1 MTDLPVLVSNR
12 ATNPAAASA
21 SLDVEFRKAQALAKA
36 GELLPRSY
44 RNNPGAIILI
54 QQWANAR
61 GIDTVTAI
69 QTVSFIDGRPVVD
82 ATMQRAM
89 AEREGVRVK
98 VTEATRESATVE
110 VYRDGE
116 LMGATTYTMEDA
128 RSAGLDGKQNW
139 KKNPVDMLV
148 ARATTRGIRWHAPSV
163 MLGTYTEDE
172 AEQFDT
178 TTVLAQET
186 ADAPAE
192 LAPDATPEDIVDAEV
207 VDAPEVVDPEQSA
220 DPITEPELKQLIRLA
235 GKSQRDTIEHAQ
247 EITPEGAERPGTLRA
262 ILEGETCQ
270 PILSWLS
277 GLAHEAA
284 ANDPFGAQS

>member
-1 MTDLPVLVSNR
+1 MTDSQVLVSTR
-12 ATNPAAASA
+12 ATMPTAAGA

-36 GELLPRSY
+36 GNLLPSAY

-98 VTEATRESATVE
+98 VVSADREKATVE
-110 VYRDGE
+110 IHRGDE
-116 LMGATTYTMEDA
+116 LMGSVTYTMDDA
-128 RSAGLDGKQNW
+128 RDAGLDRKQNW
-139 KKNPVDMLV
+139 QKNPVDMLV

-163 MLGTYTEDE
+163 MLGTFTEDE

-178 TTVLAQET
+178 TA
-186 ADAPAE
+186 A
-192 LAPDATPEDIVDAEV
+192 LAPQVDDTPAVEAAEPEIVDAEIVETPAV
-207 VDAPEVVDPEQSA
+207 VEPEQPTA
-220 DPITEPELKQLIRLA
+220 PLTVAELRDLAKLA
-235 GKSQRDTIEHAQ
+235 GKTQREVIEMAQEVAIVAQVDKPGSLAAILESAIAQ
-247 EITPEGAERPGTLRA
+247 EIITTLSVA
-262 ILEGETCQ
+262 
-270 PILSWLS
+270 
-277 GLAHEAA
+277 ANEAT
-284 ANDPFGAQS
+284 ANDPFGGES

>member
-1 MTDLPVLVSNR
+1 MTDSPVLVSPR
-12 ATNPAAASA
+12 ASLPTAAAA

-98 VTEATRESATVE
+98 VVDATRESATVE

-116 LMGATTYTMEDA
+116 LMGTTTYTMEDA
-128 RSAGLDGKQNW
+128 KSAGLANKKNW
-139 KKNPVDMLV
+139 QQNPVDMLV

-178 TTVLAQET
+178 TAALA
-186 ADAPAE
+186 
-192 LAPDATPEDIVDAEV
+192 AEV
-207 VDAPEVVDPEQSA
+207 VDAPAETPEPVADVVDAEIVDTPEVVEPEAQA
-220 DPITEPELKQLIRLA
+220 DPITVPELKQLAKLA
-235 GKSQRDTIEHAQ
+235 GISQVDVIRHAQ
-247 EITPEGAERPGTLRA
+247 ELPDSDRPGTLQA
-262 ILEGETCQ
+262 ILDGPTCQ
-270 PILSWLS
+270 PVLSWLS
-277 GLAHEAA
+277 AA
-284 ANDPFGAQS
+284 ANDRAATNPFEEES

>member
-1 MTDLPVLVSNR
+1 MTDSQVLVSTR
-12 ATNPAAASA
+12 ATLPTAASA

-36 GELLPRSY
+36 GDLLPRGY

-98 VTEATRESATVE
+98 IVSADRDQATVE
-110 VYRDGE
+110 ISRNGE
-116 LMGATTYTMEDA
+116 VLGSTTYTMQDA
-128 RSAGLDGKQNW
+128 RDAGLDTKRNW
-139 KKNPVDMLV
+139 KQNPVDMLV

-178 TTVLAQET
+178 IAVVAPEAEPP
-186 ADAPAE
+186 ADV
-192 LAPDATPEDIVDAEV
+192 VDAEV
-207 VDAPEVVDPEQSA
+207 VPEPVNPDQAA
-220 DPITEPELKQLIRLA
+220 DPLTVPELRDLAKLA
-235 GKSQRDTIEHAQ
+235 GKTQRDVIEHAQ
-247 EITPEGAERPGTLRA
+247 EITPDGEERPGSLQA
-262 ILEGETCQ
+262 VLDSGVAQ
-270 PILSWLS
+270 NVLSWLS
-277 GLAHEAA
+277 GLANEAV
-284 ANDPFGAQS
+284 ANDPFGGDQ

>member
-1 MTDLPVLVSNR
+1 MPT
-12 ATNPAAASA
+12 AASA

-44 RNNPGAIILI
+44 RGNPGAIILI

-98 VTEATRESATVE
+98 IVSADREQATVE
-110 VYRDGE
+110 VSRNGE
-116 LMGATTYTMEDA
+116 LLGTTTYTMQDA
-128 RSAGLDGKQNW
+128 RDAGLDTKRNW
-139 KKNPVDMLV
+139 KQNPVDMLV

-172 AEQFDT
+172 AEHFDT
-178 TTVLAQET
+178 LAVIEQ
-186 ADAPAE
+186 PAE
-192 LAPDATPEDIVDAEV
+192 PADPEPADVVDAEV
-207 VDAPEVVDPEQSA
+207 VEVVDAPVVLDPDQPA
-220 DPITEPELKQLIRLA
+220 DPLTVPELKQLIKLA
-235 GKSQRDTIEHAQ
+235 GQTQVEVIRYAQ
-247 EITPEGAERPGTLRA
+247 EIPDGDRPGSLQAILDGPTSAPVLAWLSSAAAERA
-262 ILEGETCQ
+262 E
-270 PILSWLS
+270 S
-277 GLAHEAA
+277 
-284 ANDPFGAQS
+284 DPFGSES